1 MKMKSDVTYYLD
13 KLNKSKFRRG
23 FRLSQPDYL
32 YIQKTGITAI
42 SSHAKEFLDV
52 RLSPA
57 NPKNDGKQ
65 TPFKNHPVFIAQHAT
80 ATCCRKCLNKW
91 YGIPK
96 GQLLTALQVD
106 FCIELIMTWI
116 VIQLDSM

>member
-1 MKMKSDVTYYLD
+1 MQYDVSYSLE
-13 KLNKSKFRRG
+13 KLQKSKFRGR
-23 FRLSQPDYL
+23 FRLSQIDYS
-32 YIQKTGITAI
+32 YIQKTGIDVI
-42 SSHAKEFLDV
+42 LSHAQEFIDI

-80 ATCCRKCLNKW
+80 ATCCRKCLYKW
-91 YGIPK
+91 HGIPK
-96 GQLLTALQVD
+96 GQLLTNRQVG

-116 VIQLDSM
+116 TIQLDSM